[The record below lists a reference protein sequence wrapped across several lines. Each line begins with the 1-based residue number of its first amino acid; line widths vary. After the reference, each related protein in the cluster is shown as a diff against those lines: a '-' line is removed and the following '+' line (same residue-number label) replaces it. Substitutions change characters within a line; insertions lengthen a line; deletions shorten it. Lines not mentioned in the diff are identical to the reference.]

1 MTRTLM
7 NIIDDIPNFSI
18 SGYWSKLVF
27 LDYDINDYILKNL
40 FKTFFF
46 FVKNSGT
53 VIIFKC
59 SRWWFTMSLFTSNID
74 NNYHFLFRKTRLI
87 VLFYFFEN
95 FGMLT

>member
-46 FVKNSGT
+46 LLKIQELLLFLNVQGDG
-53 VIIFKC
+53 
-59 SRWWFTMSLFTSNID
+59 SLWVYLPQT
-74 NNYHFLFRKTRLI
+74 
-87 VLFYFFEN
+87 
-95 FGMLT
+95 

>member
-1 MTRTLM
+1 MTLTLM

-46 FVKNSGT
+46 LLKIQELLLFLNVQGDG
-53 VIIFKC
+53 
-59 SRWWFTMSLFTSNID
+59 SLWVYLPQT
-74 NNYHFLFRKTRLI
+74 
-87 VLFYFFEN
+87 
-95 FGMLT
+95 

>member
-1 MTRTLM
+1 MTLTLM

-46 FVKNSGT
+46 
-53 VIIFKC
+53 C
-59 SRWWFTMSLFTSNID
+59 
-74 NNYHFLFRKTRLI
+74 
-87 VLFYFFEN
+87 
-95 FGMLT
+95 